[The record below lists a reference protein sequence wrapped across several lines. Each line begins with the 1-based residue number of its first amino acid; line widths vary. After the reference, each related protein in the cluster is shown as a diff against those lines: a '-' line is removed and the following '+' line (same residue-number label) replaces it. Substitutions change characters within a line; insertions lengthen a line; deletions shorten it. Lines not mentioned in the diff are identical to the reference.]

1 MWTIQAMPELGECDE
16 LSLAHLPFGLF
27 HERALFRGD
36 YVIRINHA
44 PGFDEHAILLF
55 REGDKI
61 SFSDIEGFEHMPR
74 NDYLAPLAHAADPVL
89 GGG

>member
-1 MWTIQAMPELGECDE
+1 MSKLGERDE

-27 HERALFRGD
+27 HERALCRAE
-36 YVIRINHA
+36 YIIRINHA
-44 PGFDEHAILLF
+44 PGFDEYAILLF

-61 SFSDIEGFEHMPR
+61 SFSDVEGFEHMPR

-89 GGG
+89 IGG